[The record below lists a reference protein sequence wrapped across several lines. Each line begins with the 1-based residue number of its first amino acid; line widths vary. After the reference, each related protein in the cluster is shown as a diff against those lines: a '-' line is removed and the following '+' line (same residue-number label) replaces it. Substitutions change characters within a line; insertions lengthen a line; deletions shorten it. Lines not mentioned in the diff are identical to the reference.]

1 MSNNDYITSKE
12 IIEKTGISRA
22 TLNNYIK
29 MGILPKPIVRKPG
42 PEQKGVKQIGYFPAY
57 VLDNILKVK
66 MLKRQGKSM
75 DEIVNLFSEITIDEI
90 DTTKKEPEIDQTVQH
105 EKVAPKISR
114 RIVDDELG
122 VTITD
127 INIPAYLVN
136 HNFEIEWINSQAE
149 DLIFNQKV
157 RNIINVE
164 SRNVFKLLL
173 NNSNLSHISNWEES
187 VVLHFT
193 ILQNHISDQKIN
205 QLYEGITEK
214 ETGILSDL
222 FWLKKDLAQENLY
235 HLPLTIVKA
244 DKSRSSF
251 WVHTMSFREGTF
263 LVYVPTDNINA
274 DILNLLNQRKKII
287 NDLLKNRMPSLVSLC
302 ALVADLQDSVKIS
315 AELLPSHYFE
325 LINELWQ
332 TMGPIFEKYNGIYG
346 KHAGDGMLYYF
357 IKGLGQRTDSQYEH

>member
-1 MSNNDYITSKE
+1 M
-12 IIEKTGISRA
+12 
-22 TLNNYIK
+22 
-29 MGILPKPIVRKPG
+29 
-42 PEQKGVKQIGYFPAY
+42 
-57 VLDNILKVK
+57 
-66 MLKRQGKSM
+66 
-75 DEIVNLFSEITIDEI
+75 
-90 DTTKKEPEIDQTVQH
+90 
-105 EKVAPKISR
+105 
-114 RIVDDELG
+114 
-122 VTITD
+122 
-127 INIPAYLVN
+127 
-136 HNFEIEWINSQAE
+136 
-149 DLIFNQKV
+149 IFNQKV

-173 NNSNLSHISNWEES
+173 NNSTLSHISNWEES

-332 TMGPIFEKYNGIYG
+332 TMVNRRWKERTIAYAESHDQAIV
-346 KHAGDGMLYYF
+346 GDKTVAFWLMDKEMYF
-357 IKGLGQRTDSQYEH
+357 HMQVEQVLVLID